1 MSKCGEIP
9 ALVHPARTVLAA
21 RLAGPARLPDRVDPF
36 DSIPAGGDCRRRG
49 ARVVTRHRDASA
61 ETRPRTSSPV
71 TSVQPGGGTF
81 LKARGAPPPLAGP
94 QALVRPDKQ
103 VFQTLLYVLS

>member
-9 ALVHPARTVLAA
+9 ALVHPARALLAA

-49 ARVVTRHRDASA
+49 ARIVTRHRDASV

-71 TSVQPGGGTF
+71 TS
-81 LKARGAPPPLAGP
+81 ARPPYNVNVGAGQRQRPSAGWGP
-94 QALVRPDKQ
+94 AP
-103 VFQTLLYVLS
+103 